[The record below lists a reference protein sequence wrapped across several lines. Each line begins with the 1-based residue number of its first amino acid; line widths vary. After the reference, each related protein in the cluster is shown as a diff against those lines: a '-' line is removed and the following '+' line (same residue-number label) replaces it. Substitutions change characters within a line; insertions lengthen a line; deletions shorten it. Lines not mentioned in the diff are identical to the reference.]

1 MTGPWHVSLLSTD
14 GLNNAI
20 GLQFAVGRRLG
31 LGGQGAVF
39 LATPRAGR
47 FVAQDVAL
55 KIYSPDGSD
64 ERVDREIRAL
74 GQIRS
79 PHLARALEHGSI
91 NIAGRALRWVSWE
104 FVQGQSLRE
113 RIDLHG
119 ALSPV
124 DVAALLRDVSRA
136 TQALW
141 EKRIVHRDIKP
152 ANIIFDR
159 TKGVW
164 VLVDLGLARFLNEP
178 SITQPGAWCGTPGYM
193 SPEQAWAEHR
203 LTVHSDVFA
212 LGVTAAEACTG
223 THPTGFAQGGLMPP
237 SPSAATA
244 VRSIPVLGDVLVAM
258 LDHNPIA
265 RPVPEEILDAVGGV

>member
-1 MTGPWHVSLLSTD
+1 MTGPWHASLLSTD
-14 GLNNAI
+14 SLNEAI
-20 GLQFAVGRRLG
+20 GSQFAVGRRLG

-39 LATPRAGR
+39 LATPRRGR
-47 FVAQDVAL
+47 FASHDVAL
-55 KIYSPDGSD
+55 KVYSPDGSV

-74 GQIRS
+74 SQIRS
-79 PHLARALEHGSI
+79 PHLARALEHGSL
-91 NIAGRALRWVSWE
+91 NVAGRALRWVAWE

-113 RIDLHG
+113 RIDQTG

-124 DVAALLRDVSRA
+124 DVAALLRDISRA
-136 TQALW
+136 TEALW

-152 ANIIFDR
+152 ANIIFDT
-159 TKGVW
+159 TKNVW
-164 VLVDLGLARFLNEP
+164 VLVDLGLARFLDEP

-212 LGVTAAEACTG
+212 LGVTAAEACMG
-223 THPTGFAQGGLMPP
+223 THPTAFAQGGLMPP
-237 SPSAATA
+237 SPNAAVA
-244 VRSIPVLGDVLVAM
+244 VLDIPVLGSVLVAM

-265 RPVPEEILDAVGGV
+265 RPVPAEILDAFGGV